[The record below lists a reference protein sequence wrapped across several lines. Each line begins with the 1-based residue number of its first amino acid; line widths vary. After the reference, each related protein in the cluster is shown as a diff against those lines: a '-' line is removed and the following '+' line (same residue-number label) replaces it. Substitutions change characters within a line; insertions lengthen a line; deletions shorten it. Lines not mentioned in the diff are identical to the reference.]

1 MTETT
6 PVPSRLALL
15 FKARR
20 EELQLTQE
28 DVASRVTAL
37 LPPSKRLTQQS
48 YAAFEKG
55 KSQTSRHAIAIA
67 QALNLPPDVLS
78 DQWRHS
84 PQNIESLANA
94 KLIAEPILIWDEKTP
109 LADEVEVPLL
119 KEGELSDGSGRT
131 ALQEHGKVKLGIS
144 KTTLQEMGVDPANI
158 ICASVTGNSME
169 PVIPDGN
176 TVGIDKGKTSVR
188 DGDLFA
194 LRHNNQLRV
203 RMLYRLPIGGL
214 RMRSFNRDEHP
225 DEEYSDERIKAENI
239 EILGRVF
246 WYSVLR

>member
-1 MTETT
+1 
-6 PVPSRLALL
+6 
-15 FKARR
+15 
-20 EELQLTQE
+20 
-28 DVASRVTAL
+28 
-37 LPPSKRLTQQS
+37 
-48 YAAFEKG
+48 
-55 KSQTSRHAIAIA
+55 
-67 QALNLPPDVLS
+67 
-78 DQWRHS
+78 
-84 PQNIESLANA
+84 
-94 KLIAEPILIWDEKTP
+94 
-109 LADEVEVPLL
+109 
-119 KEGELSDGSGRT
+119 
-131 ALQEHGKVKLGIS
+131 
-144 KTTLQEMGVDPANI
+144 
-158 ICASVTGNSME
+158 ME